1 MLFRVVKWIVLI
13 GGAVLLF
20 QTTLFWY
27 WVIGLSLIGV
37 ILHFVYRWNTH
48 GWTRPWGGWTDVEA
62 AQ

>member
-37 ILHFVYRWNTH
+37 ILHFVYRWKTH